1 MVIEKTRRN
10 FVTIEG
16 LFLKL
21 KYKSFLFLTSLT
33 TVHSISKY
41 DHKNPVAIT
50 IGTFDGVHI
59 GHRKILERVINHA
72 KDAGLKSAVLTFFP
86 HPRMVLQKDADI
98 KLLNT
103 IEEKIA
109 ILEQMGLDILIIHP
123 FSKDFSRLSATDYVR
138 DILVNKLHSKKVI
151 IGYDHRFGRNRNAN
165 ITDLRAFGNTFDFS
179 VEEIPAQEIDDVS
192 VSSTKIRK
200 ALEHGDME
208 TANTYLGY
216 TYMLTG
222 NVKKGKGLG
231 RTLHFPTANL
241 NIEESYK
248 LVPKEGVYIV
258 KSRLNNK
265 TVHGM
270 MNIGYNPTVAGKE
283 KSIEVHF
290 FDFKEDLYGK
300 TIQVDLL
307 KRLRN
312 EQKFSSVE
320 ALKDQLERDMQHAL
334 TYLSKE

>member
-41 DHKNPVAIT
+41 FRTDPVAIT

-72 KDAGLKSAVLTFFP
+72 SNAGLRSAVLTFFP

-98 KLLNT
+98 QLLNT
-103 IEEKIA
+103 IDEKIT
-109 ILEQMGLDILIIHP
+109 ILENMGLDILIIHP
-123 FSKDFSRLSATDYVR
+123 FSKDFSRLSATDFVR

-165 ITDLRAFGNTFDFS
+165 ITDLRAFGSALDFS
-179 VEEIPAQEIDDVS
+179 VEEISAQEIDDVS

-200 ALEHGDME
+200 ALNEGDME
-208 TANTYLGY
+208 TANSYLGY
-216 TYMLTG
+216 AYMLTAT
-222 NVKKGKGLG
+222 VTRGKGLG
-231 RTLHFPTANL
+231 RTLNFPTANL
-241 NIEESYK
+241 HISESYK
-248 LVPKEGVYIV
+248 LVPKEGVYVV
-258 KSRLNNK
+258 KSTLSGN

-290 FDFKEDLYGK
+290 FDFKEDLYDK
-300 TIQVDLL
+300 KIQVHLL
-307 KRLRN
+307 KRLRD
-312 EQKFSSVE
+312 EQRFGSVE
-320 ALKDQLERDMQHAL
+320 ALKAQLERDKHKAL
-334 TYLSKE
+334 NYITK